1 MSNDGQFHGKRVVS
15 RESSTASDVID
26 LVDDSDS
33 DGDVAVTASAKST
46 KPHQKSMNNGRRF
59 RGERQNNLLTSSES
73 DDVIDLVNDG
83 EDEATKRRQAPTQP
97 SSSSAKRKRSS
108 YDEPTQAKDHA
119 AITHGIVDLL
129 DQLRNVDTLTCAGR
143 VGCATPASS
152 YKNQQPRYNHQPLHY
167 LQNDNWS
174 CGYRNL
180 QMMISSMLPAVRSIF
195 PDGVPSVHEIQTTML
210 NFTITHW

>member
-1 MSNDGQFHGKRVVS
+1 MSNDGQFHGKRLVS

-26 LVDDSDS
+26 LVNDADDS
-33 DGDVAVTASAKST
+33 DGDVAAAAFAKST

-108 YDEPTQAKDHA
+108 YES
-119 AITHGIVDLL
+119 LL
-129 DQLRNVDTLTCAGR
+129 NEG
-143 VGCATPASS
+143 P
-152 YKNQQPRYNHQPLHY
+152 
-167 LQNDNWS
+167 
-174 CGYRNL
+174 
-180 QMMISSMLPAVRSIF
+180 
-195 PDGVPSVHEIQTTML
+195 
-210 NFTITHW
+210 